1 MDMSTQTTFIPG
13 LSDPRLTRFY
23 DPIMKWVFWEEFIR
37 RPVVDAVQAAPGHT
51 IIDVGCGTGTLTIAL
66 AQAAPEATV
75 IGLDIDDAMLVQA
88 HAKAK
93 VAEASRGPALVQGSA
108 VTLPWRTGSIDTVVA
123 SMMVHH
129 LPTAQKE
136 ALFAEARRVLSPD
149 GSFFLLDF
157 NAPATEWQATIARAV
172 ARFEQI
178 DDNLYGRLPVMLR
191 TTGFGRVDVIW
202 QAFNGLLTLY
212 RARKAD

>member
-13 LSDPRLTRFY
+13 LGDPRLTRFY
-23 DPIMKWVFWEEFIR
+23 EPIMKWVFWEEIIR
-37 RPVVDAVQAAPGHT
+37 RPLIDAVQAAPGHT

-66 AQAAPEATV
+66 AKAATEATV

-88 HAKAK
+88 HAK
-93 VAEASRGPALVQGSA
+93 VAEASGGPALVQGSA

-136 ALFAEARRVLSPD
+136 ALFAEARRVLSPN

-157 NAPATEWQATIARAV
+157 NAPAAEWQATMARAV